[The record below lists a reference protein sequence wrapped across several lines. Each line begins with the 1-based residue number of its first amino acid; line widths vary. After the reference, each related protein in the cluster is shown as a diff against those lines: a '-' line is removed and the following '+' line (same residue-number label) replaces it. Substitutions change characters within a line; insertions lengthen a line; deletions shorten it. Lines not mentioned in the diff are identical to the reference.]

1 MAADRRCSPG
11 VSATSRRHEVCVPG
25 YATAHR
31 NVSQI
36 VKESVYDAYGIAQ
49 RAPYGQAGSF
59 EIDHIVPLELG
70 GSNDI
75 RNLFPEPFPDYIAKD
90 HMENFMHDQVCYHGL
105 SLKSAQRF
113 FERKYA
119 R

>member
-1 MAADRRCSPG
+1 MVADRSCSPG
-11 VSATSRRHEVCVPG
+11 ESATSLKREICTPG
-25 YATAHR
+25 YASSHR
-31 NVSQI
+31 DVSYL
-36 VKESVYDAYGIAQ
+36 VKESVYRAYRIEHRTSFGN
-49 RAPYGQAGSF
+49 PGSY
-59 EIDHIVPLELG
+59 EIDHIIPLELG

-105 SLKSAQRF
+105 SLKSAQHF
-113 FERKYA
+113 FERKYV